1 MRIASLVAICLAAA
15 SSVGA
20 QGTAGIAGTL
30 RDRTSLQPLAGAA
43 VSVLATTFSV
53 RTDTAGRFSGSGL
66 KGGVYV
72 MQVRAIGYGP
82 GSWIIELAEGETLSI
97 LIEMESAITLQGVT
111 VEAPSWQQRGLAGFE
126 ERRQRGRGVYLTE
139 ASIGKTNPAR
149 LADILRSVP
158 GIRLICR
165 YSGCRIRMARSE
177 CQPDFFLN
185 GLPANNSTSLDMSP
199 LGIVGIE
206 IYRTI
211 TETPMDFLR
220 GNNTCGT
227 IAIWTRTGP

>member
-1 MRIASLVAICLAAA
+1 MRIAWVFALCVAAA
-15 SSVGA
+15 SSGAA
-20 QGTAGIAGTL
+20 QGTAAISGTL
-30 RDRTSLQPLAGAA
+30 RDRTSHQPLGGAA
-43 VSVLATTFSV
+43 VSVLGTPFSV
-53 RTDTAGRFSGSGL
+53 RTDSTGQFSGSGL
-66 KGGVYV
+66 KAGVYV

-82 GSWIIELAEGETLSI
+82 GSWIIELAEGETLAV

-111 VEAPSWQQRGLAGFE
+111 VEAPAWQQRGLAGFE
-126 ERRQRGRGVYLTE
+126 ERRQKGRGIYLTE
-139 ASIGKTNPAR
+139 TAITQTRAAR
-149 LADILRSVP
+149 LADVLRSVP
-158 GIRLICR
+158 GVRLICR

-185 GLPANNSTSLDMSP
+185 GLPANNSTSLDMPP

>member
-1 MRIASLVAICLAAA
+1 MRIASVFAFCLAAA

-20 QGTAGIAGTL
+20 QGTAGITGTL
-30 RDRTSLQPLAGAA
+30 RDRTSHEPLKGAA
-43 VSVLATTFSV
+43 VSVLGTSFSV
-53 RTDTAGRFSGSGL
+53 RTDSLGQFAGSGL
-66 KGGVYV
+66 NAGVYV

-82 GSWIIELAEGETLSI
+82 GSWIIELVEREILSV
-97 LIEMESAITLQGVT
+97 LIEMESAITLQGVSI
-111 VEAPSWQQRGLAGFE
+111 EAPAWQQRGLARFE
-126 ERRQRGRGVYLTE
+126 ERRQRGRGIYITE
-139 ASIGKTNPAR
+139 EAISQTRAAR
-149 LADILRSVP
+149 LADVLRSVS
-158 GIRLICR
+158 GVRLICR

-185 GLPANNSTSLDMSP
+185 GLPANNSTSLEMSP

>member
-1 MRIASLVAICLAAA
+1 MRIASVFACCLTAA
-15 SSVGA
+15 SSAAA
-20 QGTAGIAGTL
+20 QGTASISGTL
-30 RDRTSLQPLAGAA
+30 RDRTSHQPLGGAA
-43 VSVLATTFSV
+43 VSVLGTAFST

-66 KGGVYV
+66 QAGVYV

-82 GSWIIELAEGETLSI
+82 GSWIIELVEAETLTV
-97 LIEMESAITLQGVT
+97 LIEMESSITLQTVT
-111 VEAPSWQQRGLAGFE
+111 VEAPSWRERGLAGFE
-126 ERRQRGRGVYLTE
+126 ERRQRGRGIYLTE
-139 ASIGKTNPAR
+139 EAISQKRAAR
-149 LADILRSVP
+149 LADVLRSVS
-158 GIRLICR
+158 GVRLICR

-185 GLPANNSTSLDMSP
+185 GLPANNSTSLEMSP